1 MKKII
6 ITLLIIA
13 LIIVATIFAIPE
25 INRYYTVEGT
35 IVGIKGDTIYIGTNG
50 KKRRAK

>member
-1 MKKII
+1 MKKIF
-6 ITLLIIA
+6 ITLLVIV
-13 LIIVATIFAIPE
+13 LIIVAIIFVIPE
-25 INRYYTVEGT
+25 MNRYYTVEGT